1 MILKVFVFL
10 VFLGTSQ
17 LFAQNIKFAP
27 LPKEK
32 AETLEKDYKPFLAW
46 LSKETGDEYE
56 LVMSVDYPDLVN
68 KIKSGEIDIA
78 YLGPLPYALI
88 RQHTDSVIPIVK
100 FLDKK
105 ANSSYT
111 CSIVVQ
117 KNSGIKSVK
126 ELHGKKISLPQKYST
141 CGYYSASIAY
151 AEQNLEVNNYSFD
164 GNHANVALS
173 VLLGESNGG
182 SLQTTY
188 FDKYAYLGL
197 EKIYESGKLPG
208 FLLAANKQKLSNEK
222 ITQIKNTITKLS
234 PLSNEKDKKTTQN
247 WGETIRYG
255 ATLTTEQ
262 EYADVVKKLKNM
274 AVLK

>member
-1 MILKVFVFL
+1 LTLRVFVVL
-10 VFLGTSQ
+10 VFLCVSQ

-56 LVMSVDYPDLVN
+56 LVMSVDYPDLIN

-88 RQHTDSVIPIVK
+88 RQHTDSVSPIVK

-111 CSIVVQ
+111 CSIVVE

-126 ELHGKKISLPQKYST
+126 ELYGKKISLPQKYST
-141 CGYYSASIAY
+141 CGYYSASIAFN
-151 AEQNLEVNNYSFD
+151 EQNLEVNNYSFD

-173 VLLGESNGG
+173 VLLGESKGG

-222 ITQIKNTITKLS
+222 IAQIKNTITKLS
-234 PLSNEKDKKTTQN
+234 PLSNERDKKITQN
-247 WGETIRYG
+247 WGETIKYG
-255 ATLTTEQ
+255 ATSTTEQ

-274 AVLK
+274 AVFK